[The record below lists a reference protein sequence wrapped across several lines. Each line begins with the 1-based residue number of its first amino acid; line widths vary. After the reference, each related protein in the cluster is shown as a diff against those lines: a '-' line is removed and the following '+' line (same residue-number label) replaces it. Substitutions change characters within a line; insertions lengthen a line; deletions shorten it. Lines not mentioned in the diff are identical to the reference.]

1 MRKWLISPACS
12 LCIFAYVFG
21 LTLPLQASSKKAAPS
36 DHPTVRATLQP
47 NLTIPAE
54 PLGFSSPGQF
64 YLGMRNSLASLD
76 FLDEN
81 RLLFTFRVPGL
92 LHRNGSN
99 EDSEGQRQ
107 IRAIVIRLPEGT
119 IESENVWTLHDRAH
133 YLYMLD
139 HGQFLLRDGNS
150 LLLGDASLQLKPFL
164 RFPGPVL
171 WVEVDPT
178 RQYLV
183 VGSSEPPNQKHQAG
197 DVDSPASAAAHV
209 DGEVKHGFEDPDM
222 VLRILRRESGKVMLV
237 SHVNSAV
244 HLPINAEGYLETLRS
259 KGSAWSLNFNHFSGG
274 STIIGSVDS
283 VCSPFLDFVSPAEFL
298 VTACGNTGD
307 PALVAMSMSGRHLWQ
322 APSVGPAVW
331 PLFVINANG
340 TRIARESLL
349 ADHAVNASAPL
360 GTDDIKGQDV
370 QVIDAATGKVAL
382 RAAASPILDAG
393 GNVAISPSGARVAIL
408 MESNL
413 QIFDL
418 PVPPP
423 VPGNPAP
430 ANPAASTQAIR

>member
-1 MRKWLISPACS
+1 
-12 LCIFAYVFG
+12 
-21 LTLPLQASSKKAAPS
+21 
-36 DHPTVRATLQP
+36 
-47 NLTIPAE
+47 
-54 PLGFSSPGQF
+54 
-64 YLGMRNSLASLD
+64 
-76 FLDEN
+76 
-81 RLLFTFRVPGL
+81 
-92 LHRNGSN
+92 
-99 EDSEGQRQ
+99 
-107 IRAIVIRLPEGT
+107 
-119 IESENVWTLHDRAH
+119 
-133 YLYMLD
+133 
-139 HGQFLLRDGNS
+139 
-150 LLLGDASLQLKPFL
+150 
-164 RFPGPVL
+164 
-171 WVEVDPT
+171 
-178 RQYLV
+178 
-183 VGSSEPPNQKHQAG
+183 
-197 DVDSPASAAAHV
+197 
-209 DGEVKHGFEDPDM
+209 
-222 VLRILRRESGKVMLV
+222 
-237 SHVNSAV
+237 
-244 HLPINAEGYLETLRS
+244 
-259 KGSAWSLNFNHFSGG
+259 
-274 STIIGSVDS
+274 
-283 VCSPFLDFVSPAEFL
+283 
-298 VTACGNTGD
+298 
-307 PALVAMSMSGRHLWQ
+307 MSMSGRHLWQ